1 LQGSSNCSIAL
12 PFAPGAACCFCLVT
26 LSLPERAPTATAGR
40 TFRDPERAR
49 ACPILNR
56 AFGDARLFICFGLL
70 RPFTKKRGD
79 VRAASGSGLQRAPLG
94 PCIRYLLRA
103 HSWREDNSE
112 VIVGWKLESGSGGAG
127 VVEMPRQH
135 IPFREERG
143 MRLMEHVWNR
153 VPSHCLVA
161 SQPDSR

>member
-1 LQGSSNCSIAL
+1 MSAL
-12 PFAPGAACCFCLVT
+12 
-26 LSLPERAPTATAGR
+26 E
-40 TFRDPERAR
+40 
-49 ACPILNR
+49 
-56 AFGDARLFICFGLL
+56 AFENGLL
-70 RPFTKKRGD
+70 LS
-79 VRAASGSGLQRAPLG
+79 AADSMFAAGAPLG